1 MIHMPETYARDEA
14 LAATGWRR
22 FWLGF
27 LAVVALLFPF
37 AASRFWLTV
46 INFAAIAAIG
56 ALGLN
61 VLSGYTGQVSLGHAF
76 FLGVGAYTA
85 GYLGGNLHWP
95 FWAWVPAAGVIAAG
109 CGALVGP
116 TALRL
121 KGLYLAIV
129 TLGLVFLGNH
139 IFNTASALTGGPA
152 GRSIPAPEIGELSFA
167 TGGELGPLTLSRD
180 QLFYFL
186 IVPLLALAVLFVANV
201 VRMRPGRAFRA
212 VRDRE
217 LVAEIIG
224 IGLAR
229 TKVGAFVL
237 SAFLTG
243 VAGGLLASYLRYVIP
258 DYWDLFLSINYVA
271 MIIIG
276 GIGTILG
283 SLLGAAFVVTL
294 PRIIETFSDRIPF
307 LEHGAGQGGITVHDF
322 NAVLFGVLIIVFLVF
337 EPEGLA
343 GIYRRVQTYFR
354 AWPFTF

>member
-1 MIHMPETYARDEA
+1 MIAMPRTYAADTA
-14 LAATGWRR
+14 LLGTAWRR
-22 FWLGF
+22 VWLGV
-27 LAVVALLFPF
+27 LIVIALLFPF

-46 INFAAIAAIG
+46 VNFAAIAAIG

-76 FLGVGAYTA
+76 FLGVGAYA
-85 GYLGGNLHWP
+85 AAYLGGDLHWP
-95 FWAWVPAAGVIAAG
+95 FWVWIPAAGLIAAG
-109 CGALVGP
+109 CGAMVGP

-139 IFNTASALTGGPA
+139 VFNTITRLTGGPV
-152 GRSIPAPEIGELSFA
+152 GRNIPSPSIGEFSFA
-167 TGGELGPLTLSRD
+167 TGGDVGPLTLSRD
-180 QLFYFL
+180 QLYYFL
-186 IVPLLALAVLFVANV
+186 VVTLLALAVLFVANV
-201 VRMRPGRAFRA
+201 IRTRPGRAFRA

-217 LVAEIIG
+217 LVAETIG
-224 IGLAR
+224 IDLAR

-237 SAFLTG
+237 SSFLTG
-243 VAGGLLASYLRYVIP
+243 VGGALLASYLRYVIP
-258 DYWDLFLSINYVA
+258 DYWDLVLSINYVA

-283 SLLGAAFVVTL
+283 SLLGAAFVVSL

-307 LEHGAGQGGITVHDF
+307 LEHGAGTGGITVHDF
-322 NAVLFGVLIIVFLVF
+322 NVLLFGFLIIGFLVF

-354 AWPFTF
+354 TWPFTF

>member
-1 MIHMPETYARDEA
+1 VIHMPETYAVDEA
-14 LAATGWRR
+14 LAGTGWRR

-27 LAVVALLFPF
+27 LAVVAVLFPF
-37 AASRFWLTV
+37 AGSRFWLTV
-46 INFAAIAAIG
+46 VNFAAIAAIG

-61 VLSGYTGQVSLGHAF
+61 VLSGYTGQVSRGHAF
-76 FLGVGAYTA
+76 LLGVGGYTA

-139 IFNTASALTGGPA
+139 IFNTIGALTGGPA

-167 TGGELGPLTLSRD
+167 TGGDFGPLTLSRD

-201 VRMRPGRAFRA
+201 MRTRPGRAFRA

-224 IGLAR
+224 VGLAR

-237 SAFLTG
+237 SSFLTG
-243 VAGGLLASYLRYVIP
+243 VAGALLASYLRYVIP
-258 DYWDLFLSINYVA
+258 DYWDLFLSISYVA

-294 PRIIETFSDRIPF
+294 PRIIETLSGQIPF
-307 LEHGAGQGGITVHDF
+307 LQHGAGRGGITVHDF
-322 NAVLFGVLIIVFLVF
+322 NAVLFGVLIMVFLVF

-343 GIYRRVQTYFR
+343 GIYRRAQTYFR
-354 AWPFTF
+354 TWPFTF